1 MTKAIEEV
9 NSTWEYKSSAR
20 TATVLRA
27 IEEAKEV
34 ISNAETTKLEALDA
48 EEKEIRWAISSIY
61 NMGVQNELNTAL
73 TYARE
78 DANKECKRLTETA
91 YEALE
96 EIEKSWTSHVIQLSI
111 SLSETAREAEA
122 KCEVTKIEQE

>member
-1 MTKAIEEV
+1 
-9 NSTWEYKSSAR
+9 
-20 TATVLRA
+20 
-27 IEEAKEV
+27 
-34 ISNAETTKLEALDA
+34 
-48 EEKEIRWAISSIY
+48 
-61 NMGVQNELNTAL
+61 MGVQNELNTAL

-122 KCEVTKIEQE
+122 KCEVTKIEQEQFFKEFTGGFEDTFEEWVIEEEAIVDEFIGLSKEAWDWIL